1 MIQGLL
7 QRGCRRCLCSS
18 PRALIGAKQSPGSL
32 ALLISENGQAPKT
45 NRFSLKYG
53 SLSDSASKLRQDGGN
68 SVASSL
74 GGAKDGKNRQCGR
87 NAWPHKDFDKNSHT
101 SGDSS
106 KKSTQS
112 QDQVFG
118 KNPHVS
124 RAFNKDHM
132 LRDKGRNRTMRFENQ
147 TGSARTQQALREII
161 LKVKQ
166 ASPRFQVTLRDENG
180 KLSNVHLLEV
190 TNALDLREEGLKL
203 IDTHST
209 SGLPMVTKVPAKDML
224 QAYSDALA
232 AQVEE
237 QLLASGN
244 ARAQKV
250 LRNRLLMHRKKSA
263 VKMVNLAWAI
273 SSSDLQNQKRKEIEK
288 RIGSGE
294 RFTIVL
300 GDKSGRLNIN
310 RELEDDAELSAEPEV
325 PVRSSLLSFS
335 EEKYDLELQKRQKV
349 LANVEMIL
357 AELRCKK
364 SLSGHLERQIFVD
377 VEPIVQQDKTE
388 SKQKKEQLS
397 SKEQRWLARM
407 EKSAESHR
415 KEDVDPDALYQFKIE
430 D

>member
-1 MIQGLL
+1 M
-7 QRGCRRCLCSS
+7 
-18 PRALIGAKQSPGSL
+18 
-32 ALLISENGQAPKT
+32 
-45 NRFSLKYG
+45 
-53 SLSDSASKLRQDGGN
+53 
-68 SVASSL
+68 
-74 GGAKDGKNRQCGR
+74 GGAKDGKNRQYGR
-87 NAWPHKDFDKNSHT
+87 NARPHKDFDKNSHT

-112 QDQVFG
+112 QDQVFR
-118 KNPHVS
+118 KNAHVS

-132 LRDKGRNRTMRFENQ
+132 LIDKGQNRTMRFENQ

-180 KLSNVHLLEV
+180 KLSNVHLLKV
-190 TNALDLREEGLKL
+190 TNALDLRKEGLKL

-224 QAYSDALA
+224 QAHSDALA

-237 QLLASGN
+237 KLLASGN

-250 LRNRLLMHRKKSA
+250 LRNRLHVHRKKSA
-263 VKMVNLAWAI
+263 VKIVNLAWAI

-300 GDKSGRLNIN
+300 GDKSGRRNIN
-310 RELEDDAELSAEPEV
+310 RVLEEDAELSAEPEV
-325 PVRSSLLSFS
+325 PVHSSLLSFG
-335 EEKYDLELQKRQKV
+335 EENDLELQKRQKV

-388 SKQKKEQLS
+388 SKQKMEQLS
-397 SKEQRWLARM
+397 SKKRRLARM

-415 KEDVDPDALYQFKIE
+415 NEDVDPDALYLFKIE